1 MTDLGNFE
9 EIRLNIRDEALSLCK
24 RNDHAKVEQI
34 HLLYAV
40 GKVLGDTGSLN
51 FLSLEVV
58 EERLKL
64 IPRATSIAIIV
75 SGEFE
80 AAYERVQDLESASK
94 VASEIWES
102 LSFKDSKNFTQDEQ
116 VLTPHSDAVESLD
129 EPITDSLNLIPV
141 PSLNNANLDP
151 AEGEKPAPEDRRELL
166 AKEVSKLA
174 TKKEEKHLQ
183 LSTIELEK
191 QKIVGVKVI
200 I

>member
-80 AAYERVQDLESASK
+80 AAYERVQDLESRLQPWK
-94 VASEIWES
+94 QI
-102 LSFKDSKNFTQDEQ
+102 QDL
-116 VLTPHSDAVESLD
+116 VLFHMPPQTL
-129 EPITDSLNLIPV
+129 
-141 PSLNNANLDP
+141 
-151 AEGEKPAPEDRRELL
+151 
-166 AKEVSKLA
+166 
-174 TKKEEKHLQ
+174 HLQ
-183 LSTIELEK
+183 LLR
-191 QKIVGVKVI
+191 
-200 I
+200 